1 MSHSLLHGCKMD
13 IRYFFEQFSI
23 REIKNFEKSYKIMLF
38 IKPRSHYFPF
48 ALARCKRKLFT
59 NIFLSHFLELYSGL
73 LLSSDLWSPKMQIQC
88 QSLSTVYL
96 IFFSFSRSLFFY
108 WYLQIII
115 KYYWKLILLFLNI
128 FSFIK
133 YWSYMIELKECS
145 LCFIM

>member
-96 IFFSFSRSLFFY
+96 IFFSFSRSLFFLLIFTNNY
-108 WYLQIII
+108 QILLKINIII
-115 KYYWKLILLFLNI
+115 FKYFQ
-128 FSFIK
+128 FH
-133 YWSYMIELKECS
+133 
-145 LCFIM
+145 